1 MNQSNSRDQ
10 QLDGLLDSALA
21 QYGAVEPLHGMEER
35 VLGRLREE
43 PARRAWWMWGG
54 AAAAVLAAVVVAV
67 LLARP
72 AEQKPVR
79 RGTAGRQPE
88 VVSPVPP
95 PAPTQAV
102 HQSTAP
108 KTEVVVAQHAGG
120 TRKQSG
126 TSVASD
132 DLPRRA
138 VFPTPTPPNEQE
150 RLLARYMRVTPREE
164 VLAQINR
171 KPLDFHEDP
180 LDPAGGDAT
189 SPHKAEG
196 TK

>member
-1 MNQSNSRDQ
+1 MNNENERLKNGPRDQ
-10 QLDGLLDSALA
+10 QLDSLLDSALA
-21 QYGAVEPLHGMEER
+21 QYGAAEPLHGMERR

-54 AAAAVLAAVVVAV
+54 AVAAVLAAVVVAV

-72 AEQKPVR
+72 AEQKAARVA
-79 RGTAGRQPE
+79 TAEKQPE
-88 VVSPVPP
+88 VV
-95 PAPTQAV
+95 APQAV
-102 HQSTAP
+102 AP
-108 KTEVVVAQHAGG
+108 KQKAVMAAQHGDQAAKRPE
-120 TRKQSG
+120 TL
-126 TSVASD
+126 VASD
-132 DLPRRA
+132 DLPRGA
-138 VFPTPTPPNEQE
+138 VFPTPAPPSEQE
-150 RLLARYMRVTPREE
+150 MLLARYMRVTPRAE

-180 LDPAGGDAT
+180 LAPVGGEAT